1 MKKTIALVAAGLL
14 AVSLTGCA
22 GSFDTF
28 QKAVQNCGASSGIS
42 LSDNNTT
49 LSIDTMGDNDYTGAS
64 LADAEC
70 LISAVNTPSYI
81 VDNIYNTN
89 AISGRQHDEFNGIEV
104 NYSFSS
110 ANGLSLTYHK
120 K

>member
-1 MKKTIALVAAGLL
+1 MKKLVAIAGTALL
-14 AVSLTGCA
+14 MVGLAGCA

-28 QKAVQNCGASSGIS
+28 QKAVQNCGTSAGVSV
-42 LSDNNTT
+42 SDNGTT

-70 LISAVNTPSYI
+70 LIAAVNTPSYI
-81 VDNIYNTN
+81 VDNIYSTN

-104 NYSFSS
+104 NYSYSS